1 MTIRPWNFI
10 RTRNATKLAIL
21 CGMLAAQLAVASPC
35 RKSSS
40 CGELAKVARAAY
52 AARRH
57 EEALHKFESV
67 YIISGSPIML
77 VHMGCALHA
86 LGRYEEAIAKFRQF
100 LRQRANSS
108 HAPTV
113 RKYLQ
118 QSLSQHAAA
127 APAAPPPFVGET
139 PRFEKE
145 ESSLPAPGRLIRA
158 LPIAP
163 PIFVTSLPPPI
174 DQRSSARRIRLITVG
189 AVAVSLGVLGVI
201 AGAGCYGAVV
211 SLEDRF
217 RATGDEFIKRE
228 LHTQALLIQKASTAS
243 YIAGGLI
250 TGLGLGLLSAAG
262 DVWLRSRRASPAIP
276 KLSMDADS
284 QAVSAR
290 MEGSF

>member
-1 MTIRPWNFI
+1 MIIRPWNFI
-10 RTRNATKLAIL
+10 RTRNATRLVVL

-35 RKSSS
+35 QKNSS
-40 CGELAKVARAAY
+40 CGELAKVAREAY

-108 HAPTV
+108 HTPTV

-127 APAAPPPFVGET
+127 APAAPPPFIGVT
-139 PRFEKE
+139 PRFDKE
-145 ESSLPAPGRLIRA
+145 ESSLPDPGTLIRA
-158 LPIAP
+158 LPTAL
-163 PIFVTSLPPPI
+163 PILVTRLPPPI
-174 DQRSSARRIRLITVG
+174 DQPGSDRRIRLSTVG
-189 AVAVSLGVLGVI
+189 AVSVSLGVLGII
-201 AGAGCYGAVV
+201 AGAGCYGAVA

-217 RATGDEFIKRE
+217 RATGDEFSKRE
-228 LHTQALLIQKASTAS
+228 LQTQALLIQKASTAS
-243 YIAGGLI
+243 YIAGGI
-250 TGLGLGLLSAAG
+250 FTGLGMGLLSAAG
-262 DVWLRSRRASPAIP
+262 AVWLRSRRASPALP
-276 KLSMDADS
+276 KLSLDAAS
-284 QAVSAR
+284 RAVSAR
-290 MEGSF
+290 LEGSF